1 MNILTEFLVVLKEYL
16 VEVLPFLFIGFLLSG
31 LIHEFIP
38 AKLVEKH
45 LGGKG
50 IKPIL
55 YSTLAGTILPV
66 CCIGSLPIALSLHQK
81 GARLGPVLAF
91 LVATPATSITA
102 LLVSYGLLGLKF
114 TIFIFFAVIVMGLVM
129 GIVGN
134 AIKLKT
140 LESTKNPLSCKENNF
155 AIDPICGIN
164 VDKCDGLKTEYKRGF
179 YYFCSSHCQTTF
191 EKDPEKYIK
200 SDNFKGRIKNRLISV
215 VRYIFL
221 DMFREIGL
229 EILLGLILAALVST
243 IAPVGEFVGNH
254 FSAGL
259 GYLFSLVFGLAMYI
273 CSTASVPLAHAFI
286 SQGMNIGAGMVLL
299 IAGPVT
305 SWGTLLVLRKSFG
318 RKILILYLTIISI
331 LALSFGYIFYLI

>member
-1 MNILTEFLVVLKEYL
+1 MNILTEFLVVFKGYFI
-16 VEVLPFLFIGFLLSG
+16 EVLPFLFIGFLLSG
-31 LIHEFIP
+31 LIHEFVP
-38 AKLVEKH
+38 TKLVEKH

-55 YSTLAGTILPV
+55 YSTLAGTILPI
-66 CCIGSLPIALSLHQK
+66 CCIGSLPIAVSLHQK

-102 LLVSYGLLGLKF
+102 LLVSYGLLGLEF
-114 TIFIFFAVIVMGLVM
+114 TIFLFFSVILLGLIM
-129 GIVGN
+129 GIAGN
-134 AIKLKT
+134 TIKLKV

-155 AIDPICGIN
+155 AIDPICGMNI
-164 VDKCDGLKTEYKRGF
+164 DKCDGLRTEYKGEL
-179 YYFCSSHCQTTF
+179 YYFCSVHCQETF
-191 EKDPEKYIK
+191 EKEPEKYIDTK
-200 SDNFKGRIKNRLISV
+200 NYIKDIRERLNSVFKYAFI
-215 VRYIFL
+215 
-221 DMFREIGL
+221 DMVKKIGL
-229 EILLGLILAALVST
+229 EIFLGLVLAALVST

-254 FSAGL
+254 FSGGL

-273 CSTASVPLAHAFI
+273 CSTASVPLVHAFV

-305 SWGTLLVLRKSFG
+305 SWGALLVLRKSFG
-318 RKILILYLTIISI
+318 GKTLILYLTVISI